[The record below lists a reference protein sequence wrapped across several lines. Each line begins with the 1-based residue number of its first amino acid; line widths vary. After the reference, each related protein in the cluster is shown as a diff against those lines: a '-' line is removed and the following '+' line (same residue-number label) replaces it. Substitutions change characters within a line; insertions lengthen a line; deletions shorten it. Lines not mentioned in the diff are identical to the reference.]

1 MKHLKNIE
9 QLANAIKELDMNG
22 LKIEA
27 ALVHLKVDGQTYRE
41 IEQEFKN
48 TFSTQRHIVNTMKL
62 GVEFNDIS
70 FIILFPRS

>member
-22 LKIEA
+22 LKVESGMIE
-27 ALVHLKVDGQTYRE
+27 LKVDGPTYME
-41 IEQEFKN
+41 IEDEFKN
-48 TFSTQRHIVNTMKL
+48 TFPHTYKADAIKL

-70 FIILFPRS
+70 FIIMYPRS